1 MILPCQRHLFDIP
14 EDIAYLN
21 CAYMSPLMRQVVSA
35 GQQGVA
41 SKARPWIITPADFFT
56 DSNHARELF
65 ARLIGSEAHNIAVI
79 PSVSYGIATA
89 TANIALRA
97 GQSIITLADQFPSN
111 VYAWQE
117 LARASGAEMVT
128 VREGNASLSESV
140 LAQIDERT
148 GVVALAH
155 CRWTDG
161 ALLDLPAIGRRCRE
175 VGAALVLD
183 ITQSVGAMPID
194 VAAIDADFLVAGCY
208 KWMMGPYS
216 LGFMHVAPR
225 WHQGKALEQT
235 WLARAGSENFAALVD
250 YQHDYQPGAQ
260 RFDMGERSNFHLM
273 PMAIAAMTQLL
284 EWGVDNIADTLRAT
298 TRDIATRAATLG
310 LTSLDESARPAHYLG
325 LRFAAGVPAGLPAQL
340 AAENVFVSVR
350 GQSVR
355 VTPHV
360 YNTPADSERL
370 IHALTLAVS

>member
-1 MILPCQRHLFDIP
+1 M
-14 EDIAYLN
+14 
-21 CAYMSPLMRQVVSA
+21 
-35 GQQGVA
+35 
-41 SKARPWIITPADFFT
+41 
-56 DSNHARELF
+56 
-65 ARLIGSEAHNIAVI
+65 
-79 PSVSYGIATA
+79 
-89 TANIALRA
+89 
-97 GQSIITLADQFPSN
+97 
-111 VYAWQE
+111 
-117 LARASGAEMVT
+117 
-128 VREGNASLSESV
+128 
-140 LAQIDERT
+140 LAQIDEHT

-194 VAAIDADFLVAGCY
+194 IAAIDADFLVADSY

-235 WLARAGSENFAALVD
+235 WLARAGSEDFAALVD
-250 YQHDYQPGAQ
+250 YQDDYQPGAQ

-284 EWGVDNIADTLRAT
+284 EWGVANIADTLRAT

-370 IHALTLAVS
+370 IHALTLAVN